1 MTEQDGRMKIVIFGV
16 GAMGCLFGAGLS
28 KVADVTLAGRWREQI
43 DMLRRARLRI
53 VHPDHY
59 EEYADL
65 HATDDVD
72 SIGLVD
78 AALILTKSPR
88 TEAVARQAAGL
99 LKPDGVVLTLQNG
112 LGNLEVIA
120 RHTGLARAAQGV
132 TTEGATVERPGVL
145 RYAGR
150 GRTILANRQEIG
162 PSVQALA
169 ALLDEAGFAVEV
181 AEDVSALVWGKLV
194 ANAAINPLTALLE
207 VPNGALLESA
217 WARQLMASAAR
228 EVARVAEA
236 KGITLPYDDPA
247 AEAARVA
254 EATAANHSSMLQDVK
269 RGAPTEIEAI
279 TGAVIREGRANN
291 VPTPTAALLYGLIKA
306 REETALHRI

>member
-1 MTEQDGRMKIVIFGV
+1 MKIVIFGV

-65 HATDDVD
+65 HATDDVEG
-72 SIGLVD
+72 IGPVD

-88 TEAVARQAAGL
+88 TDAVARQAAGL
-99 LKPDGVVLTLQNG
+99 LKPDGVALTLQNG
-112 LGNLEVIA
+112 LGNLEIIA
-120 RHTGLARAAQGV
+120 RHTGPVRAAQGV

-145 RYAGR
+145 RYAGQ
-150 GRTILANRQEIG
+150 GKTILARQQQEIG
-162 PSVQALA
+162 PAVQALA
-169 ALLDEAGFAVEV
+169 ALLDQAGFAVEV

-194 ANAAINPLTALLE
+194 VNVAINPLTALLE

-217 WARQLMASAAR
+217 WAQQLMASAAR

-236 KGITLPYDDPA
+236 KGIRLPYDDPA

-254 EATAANHSSMLQDVK
+254 ETTAANHSSMLQDVK

-279 TGAVIREGRANN
+279 AGAVIREGRANN
-291 VPTPTAALLYGLIKA
+291 VPTPTTALLYGLIKA
-306 REETALHRI
+306 REETASHRI

>member
-1 MTEQDGRMKIVIFGV
+1 MRIVIFGV

-43 DMLRRARLRI
+43 DMLSRARLRI

-65 HATDDVD
+65 HVTDDVED
-72 SIGLVD
+72 IGPAD

-88 TEAVARQAAGL
+88 TEAVARQAAAL
-99 LKPDGVVLTLQNG
+99 LKPDGLVLTLQNG
-112 LGNLEVIA
+112 LGNLDLISRHVGPA
-120 RHTGLARAAQGV
+120 RVAQGV

-150 GRTILANRQEIG
+150 GRTILATRQEVG
-162 PSVQALA
+162 PAVQALA
-169 ALLDEAGFAVEV
+169 ALFGRAGFD
-181 AEDVSALVWGKLV
+181 AEITDDVSALVWGKLV

-207 VPNGALLESA
+207 VPNGALLEST
-217 WARQLMASAAR
+217 WSRQIMASAAR
-228 EVARVAEA
+228 EVARVAAA
-236 KGITLPYDDPA
+236 KDITLPYDDPA

-279 TGAVIREGRANN
+279 CGAVIREGRANG
-291 VPTPTAALLYGLIKA
+291 VPTPTVALLYGLIKA
-306 REETALHRI
+306 REETVSYRV